1 MLDCGIFIHD
11 LSEEYCEIHQTMA
24 MIGNSCL
31 SKIFPKGLIMIG
43 AGASLLWLTGC
54 AYFNTYYNASRLYSS
69 ASKDHRQFPD
79 TVAASPA
86 ARENLRKAIDKYAQ
100 VAVKYPDSRWV
111 LPSLYRMGGA
121 YYLIGEFDKAE
132 RKYLEIM
139 QFYPNSRF
147 APMSQLNQALIS
159 YRLRQWDKALW
170 ELSRI
175 REGDARTIQQA
186 AFLEALVKQ
195 SMADQPRAAI
205 AWESFLYRHYR
216 SRLATSAR
224 YNYALVLISLGETSN
239 AARELEL
246 LLDSRLKK
254 DFRYRA
260 SLLLAQCYRESGR
273 PDQAL
278 AIYRRLQKGHP
289 DQTKIPRLELEMAH
303 ARAANLPPLESYSEY
318 KQLAAKYPKT
328 EISAEALF
336 QVAKIFEGQ
345 QQPDSALEYYNRVR
359 SENPSPFIREA
370 SLKKSADLS
379 LLLAYRQ
386 QSDQQAAE
394 QSAKLQFLMAEHYL
408 FALNQPD
415 SAVASYRRVAENF
428 SEQPL
433 APKAW
438 YAAAW
443 ASREHLGR
451 NAEADSILGIIIERY
466 PKTRFAN
473 GARERLGLPI
483 DTTISDAEPNIEV
496 NLKPV
501 EIRPSEPP
509 RPDSITSGNKQAP
522 GEQETPPGPTIPGPD
537 LHRSTK

>member
-1 MLDCGIFIHD
+1 MVYLYWNCRKNV
-11 LSEEYCEIHQTMA
+11 YEINQSMT
-24 MIGNSCL
+24 MIGNRTLPS
-31 SKIFPKGLIMIG
+31 IFYKGLLVIG
-43 AGASLLWLTGC
+43 SGTTLLWLTGC
-54 AYFNTYYNASRLYSS
+54 AYFNTYYNANRLYSS

-79 TVAASPA
+79 TVAASPS

-100 VAVKYPDSRWV
+100 VAVKYPNSRWV
-111 LPSLYRMGGA
+111 LPSLYHMGSS
-121 YYLIGEFDKAE
+121 YYLMGEFDKAE
-132 RKYLEIM
+132 RKYQEIL
-139 QFYPNSRF
+139 QYYPNSRY
-147 APMSQLNQALIS
+147 ALMSQLNQALIS
-159 YRLRQWDKALW
+159 YRMRQWDKALW

-175 REGDARTIQQA
+175 REGDPRTIQQA

-216 SRLATSAR
+216 SRLATPAR

-254 DFRYRA
+254 DFRYQA

-278 AIYRRLQKGHP
+278 AIYRHLQKGRP
-289 DQTKIPRLELEMAH
+289 DQAKIPRLELEMAH
-303 ARAANLPPLESYSEY
+303 ARATNLPPLESSSEY
-318 KQLAAKYPKT
+318 KRLAAKYPKT

-336 QVAKIFEGQ
+336 QVAKIFETQ
-345 QQPDSALEYYNRVR
+345 QQPDSALEYYNRAR
-359 SENPSPFIREA
+359 SENPSPVIREA
-370 SLKKSADLS
+370 ALKKSADLS

-394 QSAKLQFLMAEHYL
+394 QSSKLQFLMAEHYL
-408 FALNQPD
+408 FALSRPD

-443 ASREHLGR
+443 VSREHLGR
-451 NAEADSILGIIIERY
+451 NSESDSILRLIIERY
-466 PKTRFAN
+466 PNTRYAN
-473 GARERLGLPI
+473 GAREQLGLPI

-496 NLKPV
+496 NLKPI
-501 EIRPSEPP
+501 EDRPSEPT
-509 RPDSITSGNKQAP
+509 RPDSIIPAGRHAP
-522 GEQETPPGPTIPGPD
+522 GEQEPPTGPTIPGPD
-537 LHRSTK
+537 LYRTTK